1 MTNPP
6 KIKFRI
12 DREGNIEFEIR
23 GVKGSGCDQ
32 LAEKFAELGELELK
46 DKTVEYYEK
55 EVSQRLSS
63 RTGR

>member
-1 MTNPP
+1 MKNPP

-12 DREGNIEFEIR
+12 DREGNIEFEIQ

-46 DKTVEYYEK
+46 DKTAEYYEK
-55 EVSQRLSS
+55 EVAQRLSS